1 MIGKLFTFKEKTIM
15 FITCFVSIL
24 LMTWAVTLSFSI
36 DLSYNEYL
44 KEIYGEWQNAIVNT
58 DEEMINR
65 IENRAF
71 LANIGKQKIQGK
83 ILANGNE
90 IGNIGS
96 VDDSFIDI
104 ANIKISEGRLPAEP
118 NEIAVEE
125 VVLDTLTLDKCINQ
139 KIVFD
144 VYCDQETVEREYIL
158 VGIIEDYSLNWVK
171 SDVLVNCISYDNG
184 DYEYM
189 NGFMIWE
196 NAAQSSIEAIPL
208 SSGNYI
214 SNSYYEMS
222 EKNTTNY
229 FGLLIPVF
237 CIVFFIAS
245 SLVSSHVK
253 ARRKEYC
260 ILLTCGAKT
269 NEIKKS
275 LYNSSLKITF
285 LAVVLGFAVHI
296 PLSLFSLDYLRTY
309 YDYSLYTMIPFR
321 GHLLIVLVLLSVVI
335 FSVSLSCNQI
345 KKISITDLSSRYYLE
360 KNDGFVFN
368 CSKPS
373 FFIRNILIHRKE
385 FALILMS
392 MVVSLSVCF
401 YSLHK
406 VFYSQRAYQTI
417 VNSTESDYTIRLT
430 GENLYGYTKDDI
442 NILSK
447 ITGIESVKAYR
458 KEIQRIT
465 FDDIENSAYYNMF
478 SKDGKLT
485 VNILG
490 VNGTDY
496 QSLYEIEQFIS
507 EGEINFDEI
516 LKGNE
521 AVVVLPVISC
531 DNGICK
537 VLIDREFPLDE
548 NDVFESKLHPGVT
561 ITLTSDDGE
570 EETLVVS
577 GIVRSVPLSLYEK
590 YGEFMVIT
598 GNSIF
603 DNQNSNLLYL
613 SATDESSAVTD
624 LLVSQK
630 IGSSLGI
637 DITNQRIVKQQLS
650 DSLVNTYIYSVIIFS
665 LSMLIELMIIYV
677 SLEKVYSFFGYQR
690 NTLLLLGINSSE
702 EKRIYLYYFQRIIL
716 VFVLCFAFWFLQ
728 FEYLNFSTVLQRG
741 SENVFDTIPYS
752 EIFTCLILWLISHLA
767 IVKHQYNSMRK
778 IGEEYNENFIR
789 GR

>member
-1 MIGKLFTFKEKTIM
+1 MIGKLFTFKEKIIM

-36 DLSYNEYL
+36 DQSYNEHL

-58 DEEMINR
+58 DEEMISR

-83 ILANGNE
+83 ISVNGNE

-96 VDDSFIDI
+96 VDDNFIDI
-104 ANIKISEGRLPAEP
+104 ANIKVSEGRLPAEP

-125 VVLDTLTLDKCINQ
+125 VVLDALNLDKCINQ

-158 VGIIEDYSLNWVK
+158 VGIIEDYSLNWVN
-171 SDVLVNCISYDNG
+171 SDMLVNCISYDNG

-275 LYNSSLKITF
+275 LYRNSLIITF
-285 LAVVLGFAVHI
+285 LAVVLGIIVHI

-321 GHLLIVLVLLSVVI
+321 GHLLIALALFSVVI
-335 FSVSLSCNQI
+335 ISVSFSCNQI
-345 KKISITDLSSRYYLE
+345 KKISISDLSSHCYLE
-360 KNDGFVFN
+360 KNDGLVFN

-373 FFIRNILIHRKE
+373 FFTRNILIHRKQ

-401 YSLHK
+401 YTLHK

-417 VNSTESDYTIRLT
+417 VNSTESDYKIRLT
-430 GENLYGYTKDDI
+430 DKNLYGYTKEDI

-458 KEIQRIT
+458 NEIQKIT

-485 VNILG
+485 VSILG
-490 VNGTDY
+490 VSGADY
-496 QSLYEIEQFIS
+496 QSLYEIEQLIS
-507 EGEINFDEI
+507 AGEMNFDEI

-521 AVVVLPVISC
+521 AVVVLPVFSC

-537 VLIDREFPLDE
+537 VLIDRESPLDE
-548 NDVFESKLHPGVT
+548 NDVFESNLHPGTT

-598 GNSIF
+598 GNAIF

-613 SATDESSAVTD
+613 SATDGSSAVTD

-630 IGSSLGI
+630 IGSSPSI
-637 DITNQRIVKQQLS
+637 EITNQRIVKQQLS
-650 DSLVNTYIYSVIIFS
+650 DSLVNSYIYSVIVFS

-677 SLEKVYSFFGYQR
+677 SLEKIYSFFGYQR
-690 NTLLLLGINSSE
+690 NTLLLLGINNNE
-702 EKRIYLYYFQRIIL
+702 EKRIYLYYFQWIIL
-716 VFVLCFAFWFLQ
+716 VFGLCFGFLFLQ
-728 FEYLNFSTVLQRG
+728 FEYLNYSTVLQRG
-741 SENVFDTIPYS
+741 SENVFDIIPYS
-752 EIFTCLILWLISHLA
+752 EISACLTLWLISHLA
-767 IVKHQYNSMRK
+767 IVKYQYSSMK
-778 IGEEYNENFIR
+778 KMGEENNENFIR